1 MPAVREPETHGREI
15 YAPRESFVA
24 DVDGVRMNFGP
35 HTLVREGH
43 AVLRNYR
50 HMFEPVRVQYEV
62 EEATSVPGEK
72 RAR

>member
-1 MPAVREPETHGREI
+1 MPAAREAESHGREI

-24 DVDGVRMNFGP
+24 DVDGVQMNFTP

-43 AVLRNYR
+43 PVLRRYS
-50 HMFEPVRVQYEV
+50 HMFEPVRVEYDV
-62 EEATSVPGEK
+62 EEMTAAPGAR